1 MKKYAYML
9 ILLLTVG
16 TLAAQDFSQY
26 FTDKTLRVDYFFTGN
41 AERQEIWVDE
51 LSVLPGWSGRKHN
64 LAQLPLT
71 GYGQITVRDL
81 EKGTVIYRTS
91 FSTLFQEWL
100 ETDEARKVQ
109 KGFENTFLLP
119 YPKQPVEVEVT
130 LLDKR
135 LKPKA
140 SMKHTVD
147 PADILIHPKGFS
159 DVTPHKYLIQSGSA
173 ERCIDVAILAE
184 GYTEAEMETFYRDAA
199 TACESLFGHEPFKSL
214 KNR

>member
-1 MKKYAYML
+1 MKKYACML

-16 TLAAQDFSQY
+16 TLAAQ
-26 FTDKTLRVDYFFTGN
+26 DKTLRVDYFFTGN

-119 YPKQPVEVEVT
+119 YPKQPALSQAT
-130 LLDKR
+130 GR
-135 LKPKA
+135 
-140 SMKHTVD
+140 
-147 PADILIHPKGFS
+147 
-159 DVTPHKYLIQSGSA
+159 SGSNPPRQTPETESQHEA
-173 ERCIDVAILAE
+173 YGRSCRHPDPSERIQR
-184 GYTEAEMETFYRDAA
+184 RD
-199 TACESLFGHEPFKSL
+199 TP
-214 KNR
+214 

>member
-1 MKKYAYML
+1 ML

-81 EKGTVIYRTS
+81 EKGPSSTARLSLLS
-91 FSTLFQEWL
+91 FRNGWRQTKP
-100 ETDEARKVQ
+100 ARYK
-109 KGFENTFLLP
+109 
-119 YPKQPVEVEVT
+119 
-130 LLDKR
+130 
-135 LKPKA
+135 KA
-140 SMKHTVD
+140 SKT
-147 PADILIHPKGFS
+147 
-159 DVTPHKYLIQSGSA
+159 
-173 ERCIDVAILAE
+173 R
-184 GYTEAEMETFYRDAA
+184 FY
-199 TACESLFGHEPFKSL
+199 CPIPS
-214 KNR
+214 NRSKWK